1 MTFETFKIVYFSSGI
16 LGVALAYWYVRKQRA
31 ELTSPAAISV
41 LATFA
46 FVAFYLEASEQ
57 IPDTLVEEHLLRAF
71 THLRKD
77 LILSLSN
84 AFMWCIVP
92 FAIGLAVKK
101 RLGEVFVWILFAL
114 LVLLKTYFDDYFLI
128 GLYPESFTHSIE
140 WGDVLFGWSLV
151 YCALAFFV
159 TKGSKLF
166 HENEPGSRIWRKQ

>member
-31 ELTSPAAISV
+31 ELTSLAAISV

-46 FVAFYLEASEQ
+46 FVAFYLEVTER
-57 IPDTLVEEHLLRAF
+57 IPDTFIEEHLLRAF

-92 FAIGLAVKK
+92 VAIGLAVKR
-101 RLGEVFVWILFAL
+101 RLGERFVWLLYAL
-114 LVLLKTYFDDYFLI
+114 LVSFKTYFDDYFLI
-128 GLYPESFTHSIE
+128 GLFPESFIHSIE
-140 WGDVLFGWSLV
+140 WGDILFGWSLV
-151 YCALAFFV
+151 YGAF
-159 TKGSKLF
+159 
-166 HENEPGSRIWRKQ
+166 

>member
-1 MTFETFKIVYFSSGI
+1 VTFETFKIAYFSSGI
-16 LGVALAYWYVRKQRA
+16 VGVALAYWFVRKLRA
-31 ELTSPAAISV
+31 DLITVAVVSV
-41 LATFA
+41 LAIFI
-46 FVAFYLEASEQ
+46 FLGFHLEVTER
-57 IPDTLVEEHLLRAF
+57 IPDTFIEEHLLRAF